1 MRAHPSVVA
10 QWGRV
15 LLGAVAVTLAAGT
28 VILSHQASP
37 DAQQQVV
44 LGTWHLNLAK
54 SRYTPGPPPQT
65 ESRTYRLDADGLKGI
80 IKRTY
85 SDGRS
90 ETIEYLA
97 NYDRVYPVTG
107 AIGYDAILL
116 KRVDDRTSEAT
127 LTHAGKTFGYAR
139 RVISA
144 DGKTMTIS
152 FRSQSDQ
159 STVDYVAV
167 FEKEE

>member
-1 MRAHPSVVA
+1 MRAHSPLA
-10 QWGRV
+10 PGRA
-15 LLGAVAVTLAAGT
+15 LLAAAALTFAAGT
-28 VILSHQASP
+28 VVLSDQAP
-37 DAQQQVV
+37 AEHQQQLL
-44 LGTWHLNLAK
+44 LGTWNLNLAR
-54 SRYTPGPPPQT
+54 SRYTPGPPPKT
-65 ESRTYRLDADGLKGI
+65 ESRSYVVDADGLKGI
-80 IKRTY
+80 IRRTY
-85 SDGRS
+85 ADGRS

-116 KRVDDRTSEAT
+116 KRVDDRTAEAT

-139 RVISA
+139 RVVSA